1 MQQNY
6 QKCDVLKITNGMV
19 KTIQHITGGQC
30 IRNDDGLL
38 AVSDEDKK
46 IAWKSYHEKLLNT
59 EFAWNNNSLFQVYK
73 VSSILWL
80 IDKSIIRE
88 SISKIKNGKAA
99 GLLGVVLE
107 MVAGVDMILDLVNQ
121 IIVEGDI
128 PAEKEL
134 FKRKVNSL
142 EIGNYRGLKLTDQI
156 LKTAERIIEKLIR
169 QKTDKDEMHFGFM
182 PGWENINITFIL
194 TQLHEKYLA
203 KKFAFA
209 ISVFLEFKEAFNR
222 DPSDVVW
229 WVLRKLAV
237 EVWLIK
243 IVQSLYRNA

>member
-6 QKCDVLKITNGMV
+6 QKCDVFKITNRMV
-19 KTIQHITGGQC
+19 KTIQDINGGQC

-38 AVSDEDKK
+38 AVRDEDKK
-46 IAWKSYHEKLLNT
+46 IAWKSNHEKLLNT
-59 EFAWNNNSLFQVYK
+59 EFARNKNSLSQVYK

-107 MVAGVDMILDLVNQ
+107 MVAGVDIILDLVNQ

-134 FKRKVNSL
+134 FKRNVNSL
-142 EIGNYRGLKLTDQI
+142 EIGNCRGLKLTDQI
-156 LKTAERIIEKLIR
+156 LKTAERIIEKLIT

-203 KKFAFA
+203 KKLH
-209 ISVFLEFKEAFNR
+209 S
-222 DPSDVVW
+222 
-229 WVLRKLAV
+229 
-237 EVWLIK
+237 
-243 IVQSLYRNA
+243 QSLFFWNLKKLLIEILVMLCGGF